1 MAAVAASLDP
11 SVVRRGLGDR
21 QVAVVHD
28 RTHAAL
34 SAATAAIV
42 ASGTATV
49 EAALL
54 GAPMVVV
61 YRLSP
66 WTYRLG
72 RRFVRVPYYAMVNL
86 IGGRRVVPEL
96 IQSDFTA
103 ERVLAAVRE
112 KLGGPGASG
121 RAADAVAPFLNGKS
135 LDTSVVP

>member
-1 MAAVAASLDP
+1 
-11 SVVRRGLGDR
+11 
-21 QVAVVHD
+21 VHD

-103 ERVLAAVRE
+103 ERVLAEMLPLIDDTPARRQMQSDLAAVRE

>member
-1 MAAVAASLDP
+1 
-11 SVVRRGLGDR
+11 
-21 QVAVVHD
+21 
-28 RTHAAL
+28 
-34 SAATAAIV
+34 
-42 ASGTATV
+42 
-49 EAALL
+49 
-54 GAPMVVV
+54 MVVV

-103 ERVLAAVRE
+103 ERVRAEMLPLIDDTPARRQMQSDLAAVRE

-121 RAADAVAPFLNGKS
+121 SHSSGANSSFSSALGGTAPTS
-135 LDTSVVP
+135 LGGSAPLSEAHCQGRRHE